1 MSKLPFKKLKEFF
14 DKHESRLSSLTLV
27 FGFVFDYFT
36 LQRVDYLFDN
46 ILIIVYLLV
55 AGVSIFII
63 NLYEIGKFRNKF
75 SDAVHEFLPFT
86 LQFAFGGL
94 FSAFT
99 IFYSKSASF
108 LSSGIFVLLLFM
120 LMVGNEFFK
129 KSYEK
134 LVFQIGIYFVAIFSF
149 TIYFLPVII
158 KNMGAL
164 VFLGSGVISLVLI
177 FIFIFWISSQAP
189 RRYQESRKF
198 IYITVAGL
206 WIFINF
212 LYFANIIPPIPL
224 SLKAGSA
231 YHWVEK
237 IPGGGYVVTGETETA
252 WYEKWRINKKI
263 HLRPGESVFVF
274 SSIFAPVDLN
284 IKIVHDWQYFDG
296 KENEWISISKISFP
310 IQGGRE
316 GGYRGFSK
324 KESVF
329 PGEWRVDVKTDRGQV
344 IGRVRFE
351 IEIGNFSPSLET
363 KSI

>member
-1 MSKLPFKKLKEFF
+1 MSKLSFRKLKEFF
-14 DKHESRLSSLTLV
+14 DKHESRLSSLTLI
-27 FGFVFDYFT
+27 FGFIFDSVT
-36 LQRVDYLFDN
+36 LQRADYLFDN

-55 AGVSIFII
+55 AGASIFII

-75 SDAVHEFLPFT
+75 SDTIHEFLPFT

-129 KSYEK
+129 KRYEK
-134 LVFQIGIYFVAIFSF
+134 FVFQIGIYFVAIFSF

-158 KNMGAL
+158 KKMGAL
-164 VFLGSGVISLVLI
+164 VFLGSGAVSLVLI
-177 FIFIFWISSQAP
+177 SIFIFWISAQAP
-189 RRYQESRKF
+189 QRYQESRKF
-198 IYITVAGL
+198 IYLTIASL
-206 WIFINF
+206 WAFINF

-224 SLKAGSA
+224 SLKAGSV
-231 YHWVEK
+231 YHLVEK
-237 IPGGGYVVTGETETA
+237 IPIGGYLVTGEAETA

-263 HLRPGESVFVF
+263 HLRPGAGVYVF
-274 SSIFAPVDLN
+274 SSIFAPTDLN
-284 IKIVHDWQYFDG
+284 IKVIHDWQYFDS

-310 IQGGRE
+310 IQGGRDN
-316 GGYRGFSK
+316 GYRGFSK
-324 KESVF
+324 KEGIF
-329 PGEWRVDVKTDRGQV
+329 PGKWRVDVKTNRGQV
-344 IGRVRFE
+344 IGRVRFKIE
-351 IEIGNFSPSLET
+351 IENFSPSLEV

>member
-1 MSKLPFKKLKEFF
+1 M
-14 DKHESRLSSLTLV
+14 T
-27 FGFVFDYFT
+27 FVG
-36 LQRVDYLFDN
+36 L
-46 ILIIVYLLV
+46 
-55 AGVSIFII
+55 SIFI
-63 NLYEIGKFRNKF
+63 Y
-75 SDAVHEFLPFT
+75 
-86 LQFAFGGL
+86 
-94 FSAFT
+94 
-99 IFYSKSASF
+99 
-108 LSSGIFVLLLFM
+108 
-120 LMVGNEFFK
+120 
-129 KSYEK
+129 
-134 LVFQIGIYFVAIFSF
+134 
-149 TIYFLPVII
+149 
-158 KNMGAL
+158 
-164 VFLGSGVISLVLI
+164 
-177 FIFIFWISSQAP
+177 
-189 RRYQESRKF
+189 
-198 IYITVAGL
+198 
-206 WIFINF
+206 F

-274 SSIFAPVDLN
+274 SSIFAPADLN